1 MKGPAECENRVNW
14 QHYCSMKSKLGGLL
28 ATAISLTLLD
38 ILWIAVLARDLYQRH
53 LGSLLK
59 PEPYLTA
66 AAAFYVMYLGFVWA
80 VAVLPSRSPV
90 QAFGRGA
97 AMGFF
102 GYGVYELTN
111 WAMLKG
117 WPAQLVPI
125 DWTWGTLLTGS
136 CAAVGAW
143 VQKKLSA

>member
-1 MKGPAECENRVNW
+1 
-14 QHYCSMKSKLGGLL
+14 MKSKLGGLL

>member
-1 MKGPAECENRVNW
+1 
-14 QHYCSMKSKLGGLL
+14 MKSKLGGLV
-28 ATAISLTLLD
+28 ATAITLTLLD

-53 LGSLLK
+53 LGPLLK
-59 PEPYLTA
+59 PEPYLPA

-80 VAVLPSRSPV
+80 VAVLPSRSPG

-111 WAMLKG
+111 WAMIKG

-125 DWTWGTLLTGS
+125 DWTWGILLTGS

-143 VQKKLSA
+143 VQRRLV